1 MPSAEGPE
9 ASIRLRIFGGKK
21 IMSRLFD
28 PITFGNITLPNRIAV
43 SPMCQYSSEDG
54 FANDWHL
61 VHTGSRAAGGA
72 GLVMLEASA
81 VSPEGRITPG
91 DLGIYKDEHIA
102 FLKRITDFISSQG
115 SVPGI
120 QLAHAGR
127 KASCA
132 VPWEGGAQLAPE
144 QGGWQTIAPSAK
156 PFRPTDRVP
165 VALSLA
171 QIQEVKD
178 NFVKAAR
185 RALEAGFKVIE
196 VHGAHGYL
204 LHEFYSPLSNAR
216 TDDYGGSRD
225 NRCRLLVEVVQA
237 VRAVLPEGFPLFVRI
252 SSTDW
257 VPEGWS
263 DEDSVYLAK
272 KLLAAKA
279 DLIDCSSGGNVQ
291 AKIPVGPGYQVPFAA
306 KLRAEAGIATC
317 AVGMITEAK
326 QADDIIREGKAD
338 LVMMARQMLREPYFA
353 LHAAAQLDAQVQW
366 PQQYHLAH

>member
-1 MPSAEGPE
+1 MPT
-9 ASIRLRIFGGKK
+9 
-21 IMSRLFD
+21 LFD
-28 PITFGNITLPNRIAV
+28 PITFGNVTLPNRITV

-61 VHTGSRAAGGA
+61 VHMGSRAAGGA
-72 GLVMLEASA
+72 GLVILEASA
-81 VSPEGRITPG
+81 VSPQGRITPA
-91 DLGIYKDEHIA
+91 DLGIYKDEHVA

-132 VPWEGGAQLAPE
+132 IPWQGGAQLAPE
-144 QGGWQTIAPSAK
+144 QGGWQTLAPSSK
-156 PFRPTDRVP
+156 PFRPEDRAP

-171 QIQEVKD
+171 QIQQVKED
-178 NFVKAAR
+178 FVKAAK

-204 LHEFYSPLSNAR
+204 LHEFYSPLSNER

-225 NRCRLLVEVVQA
+225 NRCRLLVEVVES

-263 DEDSVYLAK
+263 DDDSVYLAK

-306 KLRAEAGIATC
+306 KLRAEAGIATG
-317 AVGMITEAK
+317 AVGLITEAK
-326 QADDIIREGKAD
+326 QADNIIREGKAD
-338 LVMMARQMLREPYFA
+338 LVIMARQMLREPYFA
-353 LHAAAQLDAQVQW
+353 LHAAAQLNSQVRW

>member
-1 MPSAEGPE
+1 MPS
-9 ASIRLRIFGGKK
+9 
-21 IMSRLFD
+21 LFD
-28 PITFGNITLPNRIAV
+28 PITFGNVTLPNRITV

-61 VHTGSRAAGGA
+61 VHMGSRAAGGA
-72 GLVMLEASA
+72 GLVILEASA
-81 VSPEGRITPG
+81 VSPEGRITPA
-91 DLGIYKDEHIA
+91 DLGIYQDEHVA

-132 VPWEGGAQLAPE
+132 IPWQGGGQLAPE
-144 QGGWQTIAPSAK
+144 QGGWQTLAPSSK
-156 PFRPTDRVP
+156 PFRPADRPP

-171 QIQEVKD
+171 QIQQVKED
-178 NFVKAAR
+178 FVKAAK

-204 LHEFYSPLSNAR
+204 LHEFYSPLSNER

-225 NRCRLLVEVVQA
+225 NRCRLLVEVVEA

-263 DEDSVYLAK
+263 DDDSVYLAK

-306 KLRAEAGIATC
+306 KLRAEAGIATG
-317 AVGMITEAK
+317 AVGLITEAK

-338 LVMMARQMLREPYFA
+338 LVIMARQMLREPYFA
-353 LHAAAQLDAQVQW
+353 LHAAAELDARVRW